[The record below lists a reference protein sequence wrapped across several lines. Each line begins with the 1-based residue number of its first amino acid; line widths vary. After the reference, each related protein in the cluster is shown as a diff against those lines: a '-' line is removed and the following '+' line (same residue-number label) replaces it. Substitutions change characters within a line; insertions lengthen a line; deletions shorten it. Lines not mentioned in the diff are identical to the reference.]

1 VGDIIASERA
11 VQSQSLKILQVKSIS
26 EQFKRDFKMG
36 LLCETRKRNR
46 EYLSKVQFG
55 NFIEFIEKA
64 DF

>member
-1 VGDIIASERA
+1 
-11 VQSQSLKILQVKSIS
+11 
-26 EQFKRDFKMG
+26 MG